1 MGKIKYALIGMTALC
16 CPFLA
21 GTSSAVGEAVRS
33 AAYCST
39 GAFSVGDIVNFRSN
53 IEDISQDNSQI
64 AVSENTSGHTGHS
77 SVTSSITGAASAG
90 TSASSSTTEIITSTA
105 GTGTTGNA
113 ASAETSS
120 LTTASAITTRSS
132 ASHGNAPRETITD
145 DPAVKDPLP
154 KLGKVI
160 TLNRPESTDDTDYS
174 AFTDDDGE
182 IYRYNF
188 GKSKSTEYIT
198 LESGA
203 QVRNCT
209 ETPNAELTEAA
220 KDAPTF
226 GTLDSEEP
234 SVLIYHTHTCESFL
248 PFGDSFDADYPLRS
262 GDPARNMTAVGDAI
276 CESLSK
282 RGISAVHDC
291 TVYDSPMFTGAY
303 YRSADGMSEILEKYP
318 SIKIVLDIH
327 RDGVINADGSLD
339 APVAEIN
346 GKNAAQFMIIS
357 GCDDGEMDMP
367 DYMENFK
374 LACLL
379 QNCAETAYPDLARA
393 VLFDYRNY
401 NQSLSTGA
409 LLIEVGSHGNS
420 LDEAVYTGELLG
432 NVIADAL
439 VN

>member
-1 MGKIKYALIGMTALC
+1 MGKIKSVLIGAAALC

-21 GTSSAVGEAVRS
+21 GTSSAVGDAVRS
-33 AAYCST
+33 AAYYST
-39 GAFSVGDIVNFRSN
+39 GAFTAVDVGN
-53 IEDISQDNSQI
+53 IHGDNANKGDTSEDNSGGT
-64 AVSENTSGHTGHS
+64 VSKP
-77 SVTSSITGAASAG
+77 V
-90 TSASSSTTEIITSTA
+90 ITSTS
-105 GTGTTGNA
+105 TGNSSIISSPLTSTVTG
-113 ASAETSS
+113 SAE
-120 LTTASAITTRSS
+120 
-132 ASHGNAPRETITD
+132 NQP
-145 DPAVKDPLP
+145 PAVSDEPVIDEP
-154 KLGKVI
+154 PQKLGKVI

-174 AFTDDDGE
+174 AFTDNDGK

-198 LESGA
+198 LSSGA

-209 ETPNAELTEAA
+209 EMTNAELSEAA
-220 KDAPTF
+220 KNIPSF
-226 GTLDSEEP
+226 GELDSEQP
-234 SVLIYHTHTCESFL
+234 SVLIYHTHTSESFL
-248 PFGDSFDADYPLRS
+248 PYGDSFDADYPLRS
-262 GDPARNMTAVGDAI
+262 GDPAKNMTAVGDAI
-276 CESLSK
+276 CDSLSK
-282 RGISAVHDC
+282 RGIGVVHDC
-291 TVYDSPMFTGAY
+291 MVYDSPMFTGAY
-303 YRSADGMSEILEKYP
+303 YRSADGMLEILERYP

-327 RDGVINADGSLD
+327 RDGITNADGSLD
-339 APVAEIN
+339 APVAEID

-379 QNCAETAYPDLARA
+379 QNCAEEAYPDLARA

-420 LDEAVYTGELLG
+420 LDEALYTGELLG

-439 VN
+439 ERGE

>member
-1 MGKIKYALIGMTALC
+1 MGKIKSVLIGAAALC

-21 GTSSAVGEAVRS
+21 GTSSAVGDAVRS
-33 AAYCST
+33 AAYYST
-39 GAFSVGDIVNFRSN
+39 GAFTSVDVQNIHGDNANKGDTS
-53 IEDISQDNSQI
+53 EDNSGGT
-64 AVSENTSGHTGHS
+64 VSKP
-77 SVTSSITGAASAG
+77 V
-90 TSASSSTTEIITSTA
+90 ITSTS
-105 GTGTTGNA
+105 TGNSSIISSPLTSTVTG
-113 ASAETSS
+113 SAE
-120 LTTASAITTRSS
+120 
-132 ASHGNAPRETITD
+132 NQP
-145 DPAVKDPLP
+145 PAVSDEPVIDEP
-154 KLGKVI
+154 PQKLGKVI

-174 AFTDDDGE
+174 AFTDNDGK

-198 LESGA
+198 LSSGA

-209 ETPNAELTEAA
+209 EMTNAELSEAA
-220 KDAPTF
+220 KNIPSF
-226 GTLDSEEP
+226 GELDSEQP
-234 SVLIYHTHTCESFL
+234 SVLIYHTHTSESFL
-248 PFGDSFDADYPLRS
+248 PYGDSFDADYPLRS
-262 GDPARNMTAVGDAI
+262 GDPAKNMTAVGDAI
-276 CESLSK
+276 CDSLSK
-282 RGISAVHDC
+282 RGIGVVHDC
-291 TVYDSPMFTGAY
+291 MVYDSPMFTGAY
-303 YRSADGMSEILEKYP
+303 YRSADGMLEILERYP

-327 RDGVINADGSLD
+327 RDGITNADGSLD
-339 APVAEIN
+339 APVAEID

-379 QNCAETAYPDLARA
+379 QNCAEEAYPDLARA

-420 LDEAVYTGELLG
+420 LDEALYTGELLG

-439 VN
+439 ERGE

>member
-1 MGKIKYALIGMTALC
+1 MGKLKSVLIGAAALC

-21 GTSSAVGEAVRS
+21 GTSSAAGDLVRS
-33 AAYCST
+33 AAYYST
-39 GAFSVGDIVNFRSN
+39 GAFALPDIEIIPDSVNKAD
-53 IEDISQDNSQI
+53 
-64 AVSENTSGHTGHS
+64 TSDS
-77 SVTSSITGAASAG
+77 
-90 TSASSSTTEIITSTA
+90 SSSTVPEPANSGYTSTSSSSE
-105 GTGTTGNA
+105 TSNPRTTVTGNA
-113 ASAETSS
+113 ENSHPDTSEPV
-120 LTTASAITTRSS
+120 IDE
-132 ASHGNAPRETITD
+132 P
-145 DPAVKDPLP
+145 PQ

-174 AFTDDDGE
+174 EFTSNDGE

-198 LESGA
+198 LGSGA

-209 ETPNAELTEAA
+209 DMTNAELAEAA
-220 KDAPTF
+220 KITPSF
-226 GTLDSEEP
+226 GELDSEQP
-234 SVLIYHTHTCESFL
+234 SVLIYHTHTSESFL

-262 GDPARNMTAVGDAI
+262 GDPSRNMTAVGDAI
-276 CESLSK
+276 CDSLSK
-282 RGISAVHDC
+282 RGIGVVHDC

-303 YRSADGMSEILEKYP
+303 YRSADGMLEILEKYP

-327 RDGVINADGSLD
+327 RDGIINADGSLD
-339 APVAEIN
+339 APIAEID
-346 GKNAAQFMIIS
+346 GKNAAQFMIIT

-379 QNCAETAYPDLARA
+379 QNCAEEAYPDLARA

-420 LDEAVYTGELLG
+420 LDEALYTGELLG
-432 NVIADAL
+432 NIIADAL
-439 VN
+439 ERGE

>member
-1 MGKIKYALIGMTALC
+1 MGKIKSVLIGAAALC

-21 GTSSAVGEAVRS
+21 GTSSAVGDAVRS
-33 AAYCST
+33 AAYYST
-39 GAFSVGDIVNFRSN
+39 GAFTSVDVGNIHGDNANKGDTS
-53 IEDISQDNSQI
+53 EDNSGGT
-64 AVSENTSGHTGHS
+64 VSNP
-77 SVTSSITGAASAG
+77 V
-90 TSASSSTTEIITSTA
+90 ITSTS
-105 GTGTTGNA
+105 TGNSSIISSPLTSTVTG
-113 ASAETSS
+113 SAE
-120 LTTASAITTRSS
+120 
-132 ASHGNAPRETITD
+132 NQP
-145 DPAVKDPLP
+145 PAVSDEPVIDEP
-154 KLGKVI
+154 PQKLGKVI

-174 AFTDDDGE
+174 AFTDNDGK

-198 LESGA
+198 LSSGA

-209 ETPNAELTEAA
+209 EMANAELSEAA
-220 KDAPTF
+220 KNIPSF
-226 GTLDSEEP
+226 GELDSEQP
-234 SVLIYHTHTCESFL
+234 SVLIYHTHTSESFL
-248 PFGDSFDADYPLRS
+248 PYGDSFDADYPLRS
-262 GDPARNMTAVGDAI
+262 GDPAKNMTAVGDAI
-276 CESLSK
+276 CDSLSK
-282 RGISAVHDC
+282 RGIGVVHDC
-291 TVYDSPMFTGAY
+291 MVYDSPMFTGAY
-303 YRSADGMSEILEKYP
+303 YRSADGMLEILERYP

-327 RDGVINADGSLD
+327 RDGITNADGSLD
-339 APVAEIN
+339 APVAEID

-379 QNCAETAYPDLARA
+379 QNCAEEAYPDLARA

-420 LDEAVYTGELLG
+420 LDEALYTGELLG

-439 VN
+439 ERGE

>member
-1 MGKIKYALIGMTALC
+1 MGKIKSVLIGAAALC

-21 GTSSAVGEAVRS
+21 GTSSAVGDAVRL
-33 AAYCST
+33 AAYYST
-39 GAFSVGDIVNFRSN
+39 GAFTSVDVGNIHGDNANKGDTS
-53 IEDISQDNSQI
+53 EDNSGGT
-64 AVSENTSGHTGHS
+64 VSKP
-77 SVTSSITGAASAG
+77 V
-90 TSASSSTTEIITSTA
+90 ITSTS
-105 GTGTTGNA
+105 TGNSSIISSPLTSTVTG
-113 ASAETSS
+113 SAE
-120 LTTASAITTRSS
+120 
-132 ASHGNAPRETITD
+132 NQP
-145 DPAVKDPLP
+145 PAVSDEPVIDEP
-154 KLGKVI
+154 PQKLGKVI

-174 AFTDDDGE
+174 AFTDNDGK

-198 LESGA
+198 LSSGA

-209 ETPNAELTEAA
+209 EMTNAELSEAA
-220 KDAPTF
+220 KNIPSF
-226 GTLDSEEP
+226 GELDSEQP
-234 SVLIYHTHTCESFL
+234 SVLIYHTHTSESFL
-248 PFGDSFDADYPLRS
+248 PYGDSFDADYPLRS
-262 GDPARNMTAVGDAI
+262 GDPANNMTAVGDAI
-276 CESLSK
+276 CDSLSK
-282 RGISAVHDC
+282 RGIGVVHDC
-291 TVYDSPMFTGAY
+291 MVYDSPMFTGAY
-303 YRSADGMSEILEKYP
+303 YRSADGMLEILERYP

-327 RDGVINADGSLD
+327 RDGITNADGSLD
-339 APVAEIN
+339 APIAEID

-379 QNCAETAYPDLARA
+379 QNCAEEAYPDLARA

-420 LDEAVYTGELLG
+420 LDEALYTGELLG

-439 VN
+439 ERGE

>member
-1 MGKIKYALIGMTALC
+1 MGKIKSVLIGAAALC

-33 AAYCST
+33 AAYYST
-39 GAFSVGDIVNFRSN
+39 GAFAAADIGNIHGDNANKGDTS
-53 IEDISQDNSQI
+53 EDNSGST
-64 AVSENTSGHTGHS
+64 VSNPISTSTSTDNS
-77 SVTSSITGAASAG
+77 STISSPLTSAVTSS
-90 TSASSSTTEIITSTA
+90 
-105 GTGTTGNA
+105 
-113 ASAETSS
+113 AE
-120 LTTASAITTRSS
+120 
-132 ASHGNAPRETITD
+132 NKP
-145 DPAVKDPLP
+145 PAVSDEPIVDEP
-154 KLGKVI
+154 PQKLGRVI
-160 TLNRPESTDDTDYS
+160 TLGRPESTDDTDYS
-174 AFTDDDGE
+174 AFTDNDGE

-198 LESGA
+198 LSSGA

-209 ETPNAELTEAA
+209 EMKNAELSAA
-220 KDAPTF
+220 AENIPSF
-226 GTLDSEEP
+226 GELDSEQP
-234 SVLIYHTHTCESFL
+234 SVLIYHTHTSESFL
-248 PFGDSFDADYPLRS
+248 PYGDSFDADYPLRS
-262 GDPARNMTAVGDAI
+262 GDPEKNMTAVGDAI

-282 RGISAVHDC
+282 RGIGVVHDC

-303 YRSADGMSEILEKYP
+303 YRSADGMLEILEKYP

-327 RDGVINADGSLD
+327 RDGIINADGSLD
-339 APVAEIN
+339 APVAEID

-379 QNCAETAYPDLARA
+379 QNCAEEAYPDLARA

-420 LDEAVYTGELLG
+420 LDEALYTGELLG
-432 NVIADAL
+432 NIIANAL
-439 VN
+439 ESGE

>member
-1 MGKIKYALIGMTALC
+1 MGKIKYALMGMAALC

-21 GTSSAVGEAVRS
+21 GTSSAAGEAVRS
-33 AAYCST
+33 AAYYST
-39 GAFSVGDIVNFRSN
+39 GAFSITDTVFFRGTTGAPESKVPEN
-53 IEDISQDNSQI
+53 TSQYNDRSSDAASGSDDTQTSQSTAASTGTSLSTRNGAGVATAASTDSG
-64 AVSENTSGHTGHS
+64 AVSEKSTIDP
-77 SVTSSITGAASAG
+77 SVG
-90 TSASSSTTEIITSTA
+90 EPP
-105 GTGTTGNA
+105 
-113 ASAETSS
+113 
-120 LTTASAITTRSS
+120 
-132 ASHGNAPRETITD
+132 H
-145 DPAVKDPLP
+145 

-160 TLNRPESTDDTDYS
+160 TLNRSESTDDTDYS
-174 AFTDDDGE
+174 VFTDNDGK

-188 GKSKSTEYIT
+188 GKSKSAEYIT
-198 LESGA
+198 LSSGA

-209 ETPNAELTEAA
+209 ETDNAELSEAA
-220 KDAPTF
+220 EIIPLF
-226 GTLDSEEP
+226 GTLDSEQP

-262 GDPARNMTAVGDAI
+262 GDPAKNMIAVGDAI

-282 RGISAVHDC
+282 RGIGVVHDC

-303 YRSADGMSEILEKYP
+303 YRSADGMLEILGKYP

-327 RDGVINADGSLD
+327 RDGIINADGSLD

-379 QNCAETAYPDLARA
+379 QNCAENAYPDLARA

-401 NQSLSTGA
+401 NQSLSKGA

-420 LDEAVYTGELLG
+420 LGEALYTGELLG

-439 VN
+439 ESGRNAPY